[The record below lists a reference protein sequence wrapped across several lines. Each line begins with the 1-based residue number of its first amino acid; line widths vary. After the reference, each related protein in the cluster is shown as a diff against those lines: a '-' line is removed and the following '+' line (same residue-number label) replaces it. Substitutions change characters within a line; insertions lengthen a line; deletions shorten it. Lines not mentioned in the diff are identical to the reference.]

1 LLTQLWPMGAVLI
14 GFGVATAS
22 PLYFELLFE
31 PIGLGVGGLMPLPR
45 GYVCVALP
53 EFKVLAVQPSASCVM
68 PPHNFIGNVQVRSD
82 SRPGVGVGTV
92 ADVFLLD
99 WAAQRSPV
107 VARAPVRLCCDVRV
121 RDPGYDGEGFCMQGF
136 WYLSIAVTGAAER
149 IWCCF
154 GDCDVRGEAKGFVWP
169 VASRFSLRA
178 WSWQSAV
185 GSERM
190 TVPCAQCRSF

>member
-1 LLTQLWPMGAVLI
+1 LLTQLWPMGAGLI

-53 EFKVLAVQPSASCVM
+53 EFQVLAVQPSASCVM

-121 RDPGYDGEGFCMQGF
+121 RDPGYDACKASGTCQLRSQGQ
-136 WYLSIAVTGAAER
+136 LNASGAASEIVMCAAR
-149 IWCCF
+149 RRVSC
-154 GDCDVRGEAKGFVWP
+154 GLWP
-169 VASRFSLRA
+169 AAF
-178 WSWQSAV
+178 
-185 GSERM
+185 
-190 TVPCAQCRSF
+190 PCARGAGNPRWGLSA